1 VTAEGVEKPAQALT
15 LQQEGCQQGQGYLYG
30 RAMPARDA
38 ISFIRRNEAEAT
50 PAHAEVA

>member
-1 VTAEGVEKPAQALT
+1 
-15 LQQEGCQQGQGYLYG
+15 
-30 RAMPARDA
+30 MPARDA